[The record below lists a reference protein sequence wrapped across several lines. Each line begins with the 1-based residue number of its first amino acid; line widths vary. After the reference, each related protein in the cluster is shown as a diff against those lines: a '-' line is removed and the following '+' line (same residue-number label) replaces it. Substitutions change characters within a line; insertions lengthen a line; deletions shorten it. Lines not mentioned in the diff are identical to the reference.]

1 MPDGA
6 ISYAGT
12 TTQNQ
17 TLAATLIDAD
27 GVPSDTAEHCVFRP
41 SNCDERFEDTNEV
54 LLGPDYS
61 ASGYLCDSPD
71 AVVVR
76 HRWIRPSSSQ
86 GYFRIAKWLERHAD
100 NLGGT
105 AKS

>member
-27 GVPSDTAEHCVFRP
+27 GVPSDTAVSYRWQQSADGSTWTDIP
-41 SNCDERFEDTNEV
+41 VR
-54 LLGPDYS
+54 LL
-61 ASGYLCDSPD
+61 ARLRCN
-71 AVVVR
+71 R
-76 HRWIRPSSSQ
+76 RR
-86 GYFRIAKWLERHAD
+86 
-100 NLGGT
+100 
-105 AKS
+105 